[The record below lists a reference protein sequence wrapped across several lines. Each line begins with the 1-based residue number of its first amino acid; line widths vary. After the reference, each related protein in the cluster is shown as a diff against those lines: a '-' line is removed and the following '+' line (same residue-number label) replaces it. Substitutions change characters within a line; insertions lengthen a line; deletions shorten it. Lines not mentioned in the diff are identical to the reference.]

1 MPVPWS
7 RFTTYLTEGG
17 VILLI
22 RSFPAPN
29 RLPGLRGLHRL
40 IAMSR
45 SFRAAVESRDLE
57 AIAEALAPNV
67 VFRSPAVYKP
77 YEGRDAVGAL
87 LAAVSTVFEDFR
99 YTAQIDDGEREVLI
113 FEARVGD
120 REVQGVDIIRFDAGG
135 LVAEL
140 TVMVRP
146 MSGLLA
152 LVDAME
158 EQLPASS
165 S

>member
-1 MPVPWS
+1 MAYV
-7 RFTTYLTEGG
+7 RNLVIARLT
-17 VILLI
+17 
-22 RSFPAPN
+22 
-29 RLPGLRGLHRL
+29 
-40 IAMSR
+40 AMSR
-45 SFRAAVESRDLE
+45 PFRAAVESGDLA
-57 AIAEALAPNV
+57 AIVGTLAPDV
-67 VFRSPAVYKP
+67 VFRSPAVYRP
-77 YEGRDAVGAL
+77 HEGRDAVGAL

-99 YTAQIDDGEREVLI
+99 YTAQLDDGDREVLI

-152 LVDAME
+152 LVDAMQ